1 MTFVKAHASGQHKW
15 TRGLSSG
22 FEMFWFLAH
31 FQCKPFF
38 FFCFWFIAALCL
50 RFSDSEN
57 TRVISCIL
65 SVKAAEI
72 LMTIKGCPASS
83 DGRLFIRFLSSFSS
97 SVIPRR
103 FSLWSRN
110 IPTPCSSA
118 YAHCV
123 LFSRLNVLLLFQFC
137 YYTSSLNWTFL
148 QSHEKTDLT
157 FVAWWT
163 DTLAAVSSGLLGTA
177 LNRCRRG
184 FGLCAHKWSWHFM
197 AGVVQW
203 VIEGH

>member
-1 MTFVKAHASGQHKW
+1 MKKKKKWLKQLTFVKAHASGQHKW

-31 FQCKPFF
+31 FQCKPLSFLF

-83 DGRLFIRFLSSFSS
+83 DGRLFIRFLFFLFFQFFRGSAPLR
-97 SVIPRR
+97 SVKSEHSN
-103 FSLWSRN
+103 SLLLR
-110 IPTPCSSA
+110 ICSLRT
-118 YAHCV
+118 V
-123 LFSRLNVLLLFQFC
+123 LSTKCAFALSVLLLHKFLE
-137 YYTSSLNWTFL
+137 LNIFAESWKNWSDICCVMDRDDEETRSRVLRASRNCAEPLQERLWT
-148 QSHEKTDLT
+148 
-157 FVAWWT
+157 
-163 DTLAAVSSGLLGTA
+163 
-177 LNRCRRG
+177 
-184 FGLCAHKWSWHFM
+184 LCT
-197 AGVVQW
+197 
-203 VIEGH
+203 